1 MIERNKG
8 LFKNKKKALIVEGG
22 GMKGTF
28 AGGALAVMS
37 TIYPA
42 RHFDVVVGVSSGS
55 CSAAYY
61 VTHNTK
67 DTSKIFNNL
76 NVWRHE
82 LSGKKLI
89 DFLNPLK
96 GKTFLNQEYL
106 IDFLFGE
113 KYPLPIENLD
123 NKKSVPFYIVV
134 SNIKTMLPE
143 YIRVTSKNVLSILK
157 AATAVPIAT
166 RGQYT
171 FGDKVYSD
179 GALLDPIPI
188 EPVLKAGYKDIT
200 VVLNNPIYHKSS
212 KYGKVLSK
220 LSFPK
225 NKKAEWAMQNYHH
238 IRYNQ
243 SMDILNHP
251 PEDVKINVIAP
262 QEKLPASLLVTDSKR
277 LNLSVDMGMEA
288 AKKMFQKNSTKI
300 KNFIESIRHFNY
312 R

>member
-1 MIERNKG
+1 MIEQNKG
-8 LFKNKKKALIVEGG
+8 LFKNRKKALIVEGG

-28 AGGALAVMS
+28 AGGALAIMS
-37 TIYPA
+37 NIYPS

-61 VTHNTK
+61 VTHGVK
-67 DTSKIFNNL
+67 DTSTIFNNL

-96 GKTFLNQEYL
+96 GRTFLNQEYL
-106 IDFLFGE
+106 IDFIMGE
-113 KYPLPIENLD
+113 KYPLPVQNLD
-123 NKKSVPFYIVV
+123 KKKAVPFYIVV
-134 SNIKTMLPE
+134 SNMKTMVPE
-143 YIRVTSKNVLSILK
+143 YIRVTSKNILSVLK

-166 RGQYT
+166 RGKYT
-171 FGDKVYSD
+171 FGEKEYSD

-200 VVLNNPIYHKSS
+200 VVLNNPIDYKT
-212 KYGKVLSK
+212 KQYGKLLSN
-220 LSFPK
+220 LSFRG
-225 NKKAEWAMQNYHH
+225 NKKAIWAMQNYHH

-243 SMDILNHP
+243 SMDILNNP
-251 PEDVKINVIAP
+251 PSDVTINIIAP
-262 QEKLPASLLVTDSKR
+262 EKDLPTGLLVTDTKK
-277 LNLSVDMGMEA
+277 LNLSVDLGMEA
-288 AKKMFQKNSTKI
+288 AKKMFQRNSTKI
-300 KNFIESIRHFNY
+300 RNFLESLRHFNH